1 MYAAM
6 MESILNGT
14 RYPTSLL
21 STVVLRCRTDSDDK
35 PFFSVNP
42 RRIALIKACLN
53 RKARIMNKQEVIP
66 MALDTENNSQAYVCG
81 RLFALLEYAQ
91 KSALG
96 DLNRSIKDSYFASAA
111 TRPAV
116 VFPRLMMLAQHH
128 LEKAENGGYVNS
140 LIRETID
147 KLEGKFPSTLSLDEQ
162 GEFIV
167 GYYQQNKKLYTKK
180 EEN

>member
-1 MYAAM
+1 
-6 MESILNGT
+6 
-14 RYPTSLL
+14 
-21 STVVLRCRTDSDDK
+21 
-35 PFFSVNP
+35 
-42 RRIALIKACLN
+42 
-53 RKARIMNKQEVIP
+53 

-96 DLNRSIKDSYFASAA
+96 NLNRSIKDSYFSSAA

-128 LEKAENGGYVNS
+128 LEKAENGGYING

-147 KLEGKFPSTLSLDEQ
+147 KLEGKFPSTLDLDEQ